1 MNFFDTSEGRD
12 AVLLIANSLA
22 DIAQNQAEAAD
33 AAREVSLPFRNG
45 YKLVVEDG
53 LTGDLVVGVR
63 GKKGEWIKAL
73 FTVSAE
79 SGKEG
84 LAVTVK
90 ECEGLQNNNEVQIRT
105 YFDL

>member
-1 MNFFDTSEGRD
+1 MSFFDTEEGRN
-12 AVLLIANSLA
+12 AALLIANSLA
-22 DIAQNQAEAAD
+22 DIAQNQAASAD
-33 AAREVSLPFRNG
+33 AAREVSIPLENG

-73 FTVSAE
+73 FTISPG
-79 SGKEG
+79 SGNEG
-84 LAVTVK
+84 LTVTVK
-90 ECEGLQNNNEVQIRT
+90 ECEGPQNSEIQIRT

>member
-1 MNFFDTSEGRD
+1 MSFFYTAEGRD

-33 AAREVSLPFRNG
+33 AAREVSIPLGND

-73 FTVSAE
+73 FTISPE
-79 SGKEG
+79 SGNEG
-84 LAVTVK
+84 LTVTVK
-90 ECEGLQNNNEVQIRT
+90 ECEGPQNNEVQIRT

>member
-1 MNFFDTSEGRD
+1 MSFFDTEEGRT

-33 AAREVSLPFRNG
+33 AAREVSLQFRNG
-45 YKLVVEDG
+45 YKLVVEDD

-73 FTVSAE
+73 FTISTE
-79 SGKEG
+79 SGNEG
-84 LAVTVK
+84 LAVNVE
-90 ECEGLQNNNEVQIRT
+90 ECEGPSDEMQIRT

>member
-1 MNFFDTSEGRD
+1 MCFFDTAEGRD

-33 AAREVSLPFRNG
+33 AAREVSIPLGND

-73 FTVSAE
+73 FTISPE
-79 SGKEG
+79 SGNEG
-84 LAVTVK
+84 LTVTVK
-90 ECEGLQNNNEVQIRT
+90 ECEGPQNNEVQIRT

>member
-1 MNFFDTSEGRD
+1 MNFFDTEEGRT

-33 AAREVSLPFRNG
+33 AAREVSIPLENG

-73 FTVSAE
+73 FIIS
-79 SGKEG
+79 SGSGNEG
-84 LAVTVK
+84 LTVTVK
-90 ECEGLQNNNEVQIRT
+90 ECEGPQNSEIQIRT

>member
-1 MNFFDTSEGRD
+1 MSFFDTAEGRD
-12 AVLLIANSLA
+12 SVLLIANSLA

-33 AAREVSLPFRNG
+33 AAREVSIPLGND

-73 FTVSAE
+73 FTISPE
-79 SGKEG
+79 SGNEG
-84 LAVTVK
+84 LTVTVK
-90 ECEGLQNNNEVQIRT
+90 ECEGPQNNEVQIRT

>member
-1 MNFFDTSEGRD
+1 MNFFDTEEGRT

-33 AAREVSLPFRNG
+33 AAREVSIPLENG
-45 YKLVVEDG
+45 YKLVVEDD
-53 LTGDLVVGVR
+53 LTGELVVGVR

-73 FTVSAE
+73 FTISAE
-79 SGKEG
+79 SDKEE
-84 LAVTVK
+84 LAVTVE
-90 ECEGLQNNNEVQIRT
+90 ECEGPRDEMQIRT

>member
-1 MNFFDTSEGRD
+1 MSFFDTAEGRD

-33 AAREVSLPFRNG
+33 AAREVSIPLGND

-73 FTVSAE
+73 FTISPE
-79 SGKEG
+79 SGNEG
-84 LAVTVK
+84 LTVTVK
-90 ECEGLQNNNEVQIRT
+90 ECEGPQNNEVQIRT

>member
-1 MNFFDTSEGRD
+1 MNFFDTDEGRT
-12 AVLLIANSLA
+12 AVLLIANSLV
-22 DIAQNQAEAAD
+22 DIAKNQAKTAD
-33 AAREVSLPFRNG
+33 ATREVSLPLGSG

-53 LTGDLVVGVR
+53 LNGELVVGVR

-73 FTVSAE
+73 FTISTG
-79 SGKEG
+79 SGNEG

-90 ECEGLQNNNEVQIRT
+90 ECEQTENNEVQIKT